1 MTLIRSITTVGN
13 FTIVSRILGFIRDL
27 LMASFIGAGPVMDA
41 LVVAIKIPSFFR
53 RLFAEGAFNAA
64 FVPLF
69 SGVLST
75 QGKEEAKTYAEEIMS
90 FLIAVLIGLIIV
102 VEIFTP
108 FCMSIFVYGFKSTP
122 ERLHLT
128 IEYTRIT
135 FPYLLVISLTA
146 LYSGIL
152 NSLDRFVAAASSQ
165 AAGNAFIV
173 GVLLLA
179 GIGGTGDLKWAGG
192 IVATA
197 ILFSGIV
204 QLIWV
209 LHPTHKQ
216 GVRLRLLRPR
226 LTPRVKKFLKKMI
239 PGAVGSGVVQI
250 NLFIGTLIAS
260 FLPEGGV
267 SFLYY
272 ADRLNQLPLSVIG
285 TAISTALLPL
295 MSRQLRKGESK
306 AAVHNQ
312 NRALEFGLLLVLP
325 ATLGLILAA
334 HPFISVL
341 FERGKFT
348 EYDAYQTALTLMGY
362 ASGLPAYILVKIF
375 ATSFFARQDT
385 MTPVKIATLAV
396 AVDIILSIVLFFPLK
411 HVGIAL
417 ATAGASWINAFVL
430 GYILYRQGLL
440 HRDYRLKRFLPR
452 LFIATIVSAI
462 VVFFAVQETTAL
474 LMQGVF
480 WRVSSLL
487 IIVGAGLISFFGI
500 IIITKAVNFTELW
513 SKHPPKHEV
522 PLP

>member
-13 FTIVSRILGFIRDL
+13 FTIISRILGFIRDL
-27 LMASFIGAGPVMDA
+27 LTASYIGAGPVMDA

-75 QGKEEAKTYAEEIMS
+75 QGKEEARTYAEEIMS
-90 FLIAVLIGLIIV
+90 FLVTVLIGLIVI

-108 FCMSIFVYGFKSTP
+108 FFMSIFVYGFKSTP
-122 ERLHLT
+122 DRLNLA

-152 NSLDRFVAAASSQ
+152 NSLDRFIAAASSQ

-173 GVLLLA
+173 GVILFA
-179 GIGGTGDLKWAGG
+179 GVSTDSTKMGGS
-192 IVATA
+192 IVAAA
-197 ILFSGIV
+197 ILFSGLV

-209 LHPTHKQ
+209 LHPTHRQ
-216 GVRLRLLRPR
+216 GIKLRSLRPK
-226 LTPRVKKFLKKMI
+226 LTPRVKEFLKKMV

-260 FLPEGGV
+260 FLPTGGV

-295 MSRQLRKGESK
+295 MSRQLRKGENG
-306 AAVHNQ
+306 AAIHNQ

-334 HPFISVL
+334 HPFISIL

-348 EYDAYQTALTLMGY
+348 EYDSYQTALTLMGY

-375 ATSFFARQDT
+375 ATSFFARQNT
-385 MTPVKIATLAV
+385 VTPVKIAALAV
-396 AVDIILSIVLFFPLK
+396 VVDILLSIILFFPLK

-417 ATAGASWINAFVL
+417 ATAIASWINAFVL
-430 GYILYRQGLL
+430 GYLLYKQGLL
-440 HRDYRLKRFLPR
+440 RKDPRLKRFIPR
-452 LFIATIVSAI
+452 LFLATLLSAI
-462 VVFFAVQETTAL
+462 VVFFAVQETAVL
-474 LMQGVF
+474 LEQGLF
-480 WRVSSLL
+480 WRIMSLL
-487 IIVGAGLISFFGI
+487 IIVGTGLISFFGI
-500 IIITKAVNFTELW
+500 IVLTKAVNFKELW
-513 SKHPPKHEV
+513 SKNPPKKEI